1 MLRLT
6 FCFFNC
12 LLEQQVVLKDRD
24 TISDSEEASK
34 GFETLNDR
42 IASFILLLVFS
53 RVPRVLQVLDTQL
66 VGQRQNLRVEPMN
79 VPDVEWEMNRRVLVK
94 RLFHVRLSA
103 VVHGEAHR
111 LSSYAFVGGLRNVVT
126 SVPNVQSDHVD

>member
-12 LLEQQVVLKDRD
+12 LLEQQVVVKDRD

-34 GFETLNDR
+34 GLETLDDR
-42 IASFILLLVFS
+42 VASFILLLVFS
-53 RVPRVLQVLDTQL
+53 RVPRVLQVLLTQL
-66 VGQRQNLRVEPMN
+66 LGQRNDLRVEPVR
-79 VPDVEWEMNRRVLVK
+79 VPDVEWEVNRRVLVK
-94 RLFHVRLSA
+94 RLFHVRLGP

-111 LSSYAFVGGLRNVVT
+111 LSSGAFVGGLRNVVT